1 MTARAGWWLGS
12 VKSVP
17 HKPVSPSPS
26 LLVPQTTVSASG
38 SLVAVTMPGVQGI
51 PQLAPPQSR
60 PHTTFGYPSGSP
72 SSSEQSR
79 SRQLVCHGAAV
90 TLPHPLSAHITPHTI
105 RAPLEAALAPHVTDG
120 SHALAAAVKRP
131 PRAR

>member
-1 MTARAGWWLGS
+1 MLAPETR
-12 VKSVP
+12 
-17 HKPVSPSPS
+17 
-26 LLVPQTTVSASG
+26 VSASG
-38 SLVAVTMPGVQGI
+38 SLVAGTMPGVQGI

-105 RAPLEAALAPHVTDG
+105 RPPLDAPLPPPLTAG
-120 SHALAAAVKRP
+120 SHPSPATAN
-131 PRAR
+131 